1 MLCMGFEPVIAPD
14 SVVLILGSM
23 PGELSL
29 ERQEYYGNPRND
41 FWRLLASL
49 HGEDHVPDTYEERL
63 RFALGR
69 KIALWDVLASCEREG
84 SLDANIREPAVNDFD
99 ALFAEYP
106 SLRTVLFNGAA
117 SEKLFRK
124 HAGHLLADSR
134 LGFVRLPS
142 SSPANA
148 MGWERKLA
156 AWREA
161 WQGVTGRREA

>member
-1 MLCMGFEPVIAPD
+1 MLCKGFEPVIAPD
-14 SVVLILGSM
+14 SSVLILGSM

-49 HGEDHVPDTYEERL
+49 HGEDEVPGTYEERL
-63 RFALGR
+63 KFALDR
-69 KIALWDVLASCEREG
+69 KIALWDVLSSCEREG
-84 SLDANIREPAVNDFD
+84 SLDANIREPDVNDFD

-106 SLRTVLFNGAA
+106 NLRTVMFNGAA

-124 HAGHLLADSR
+124 HAAHLTDDSR
-134 LGFVRLPS
+134 LSFIRLPS

-161 WQGVTGRREA
+161 WQEVPGRLDA